1 MMKKS
6 IYPAMLCAGLFMVG
20 CNQAADTAPTVPK
33 TAQSAGDEAQNSPAP
48 ASMDPNILLTVNGQ
62 DVTKAM
68 YGLYFQD
75 RMRGVPE
82 AQTSP
87 QMQMSVLNELSN
99 ILLVAQDARKKG
111 MDQREEVAATLE
123 LLKAKLLTQ
132 TAIQE
137 YAKEHQPSENQIKTY
152 YEAEYAGKTGKEY
165 KARHILVKEEETA
178 KDLIGQLDKGGDF
191 AELAKQHST
200 GPTGKSGGDLG
211 WFEAKQM
218 VKPFSD
224 AVVAMEKGSYT
235 KAPVKTQFGWHV
247 IQLEDARETQPPAL
261 ESVRGEIINGLQQK
275 SLAEYM
281 QGLREQSKIVFNE
294 ANAVKKAPEQGESDS
309 QESAT
314 AGDAGTAQA
323 DSASAEASGNADMA
337 GGEKQPSGD
346 AKPAS
351 E

>member
-6 IYPAMLCAGLFMVG
+6 IYPAMLCAGLLMAG

-33 TAQSAGDEAQNSPAP
+33 TAQSAGEETQTAATPE
-48 ASMDPNILLTVNGQ
+48 SMDPNVLLTVNGQ
-62 DVTKAM
+62 NVTKAM

-87 QMQMSVLNELSN
+87 QMQMGVLNELSN
-99 ILLVAQDARKKG
+99 ILLVAQDAQAKG
-111 MDQREEVAATLE
+111 IDQREEVAATLE

-137 YAKEHQPSENQIKTY
+137 YAKEHQPSEDQIKTY

-200 GPTGKSGGDLG
+200 GPTGKNGGDLG

-224 AVVAMEKGSYT
+224 AVIAMEKGSYT
-235 KAPVKTQFGWHV
+235 KEPVKTQFGWHV
-247 IQLEDARETQPPAL
+247 IQLEDARETQPPGL
-261 ESVRGEIINGLQQK
+261 ENVRDEITNSLQQK
-275 SLAEYM
+275 GLAEYM
-281 QGLREQSKIVFNE
+281 QGLREQSEIVFNE
-294 ANAVKKAPEQGESDS
+294 TSAMKQAPAQTESDS
-309 QESAT
+309 KE
-314 AGDAGTAQA
+314 G
-323 DSASAEASGNADMA
+323 SASAETSETTATA
-337 GGEKQPSGD
+337 GEEKQPSGD

>member
-1 MMKKS
+1 MTKKS
-6 IYPAMLCAGLFMVG
+6 IYPAMLCASLFMVG

-33 TAQSAGDEAQNSPAP
+33 AAQSAGEDAQTAP
-48 ASMDPNILLTVNGQ
+48 AEMDPNILLSVNGQ
-62 DVTKAM
+62 NVTKAM

-82 AQTSP
+82 AQQNSP

-99 ILLVAQDARKKG
+99 ILIVAQDAQKKG
-111 MDQREEVAATLE
+111 IDTREEIAATLE

-137 YAKEHQPSENQIKTY
+137 FAKAHQPSEEQIKTY

-178 KDLIGQLDKGGDF
+178 KDLIGQLDKGADF

-211 WFEAKQM
+211 WFDSDQM

-224 AVVAMEKGSYT
+224 AITAMEKGTYT
-235 KAPVKTQFGWHV
+235 KEPVKTQFGWHV
-247 IQLEDARETQPPAL
+247 ILLEDERETQPPAL
-261 ESVRGEIINGLQQK
+261 ENVRGEITTTLQQK

-281 QGLREQSKIVFNE
+281 QGLRDQSKIVFNE
-294 ANAVKKAPEQGESDS
+294 INAVKKQPEQA
-309 QESAT
+309 ESA
-314 AGDAGTAQA
+314 DQ
-323 DSASAEASGNADMA
+323 GNAA
-337 GGEKQPSGD
+337 SED
-346 AKPAS
+346 APKPAEEAAPKEESKPAS